1 MTTTRLK
8 QPARNASGVR
18 IILRRGLYLALGM
31 IAADARQLTLIAYNR
46 ERDADGPVGT
56 AHLVN
61 VAAKWGYKT
70 TQLDVANC

>member
-1 MTTTRLK
+1 LESA
-8 QPARNASGVR
+8 P
-18 IILRRGLYLALGM
+18 
-31 IAADARQLTLIAYNR
+31 IAYNR

-70 TQLDVANC
+70 YRVGRRKLPKS